1 MRPYV
6 PSYGRGASQR
16 CLWERSPSPLPR
28 SRSPFQTKSN
38 GTSSSNDKFSGFC
51 IDVFKSA
58 VALLPYTLSY
68 QFVAYGDGQT
78 LPSYDAMLAAV
89 ANKTY
94 DAAVGDITITSDR
107 ALLVDFTQPFES
119 SGLSFA
125 VPVQRAAPNTWAFLA
140 PFTPGMWVLLYVSFF
155 YTALVVWFLEHLQN
169 EDFGGKLHQQLATSV
184 WWVVSDQGEEQV
196 RTTLGRTVVI
206 VWLFVVF
213 VISSAYTASLS
224 SVLTVSQSEPTVSVR
239 ATTTLPP
246 PSPLPPPS
254 LPAPSPL
261 PPKHSL
267 CIVGYMAGSF
277 TATYMQGVGIN
288 ESRLVAIDPEGD
300 WDAVVQEQQVAV
312 VVDEEPYLDIFLS
325 DHCYYTKPP
334 HAFATF
340 NFGFAF
346 QRGSSLTADL
356 SLAIETLAQNGQL
369 QSLHD
374 LWLRGK
380 GTCAGLELESMRLG
394 PDSFWGLF
402 LLYLLAA
409 FGSCLLYAALLV
421 YRGLKAFR
429 LAQQQ
434 AAAERAAAA
443 EQEGQEGEGP
453 NAVGV
458 TPVRAAV
465 NKPRRLKSRVRHYK
479 SAYTAG
485 VEWSMQRNIGVSS
498 STLHG
503 SDSNPS
509 MHYDVSHIT
518 YSSTNPTGD
527 GLATNPAAADGTGT
541 GAGAGGGD
549 FDGSDD
555 GRGEREVGE
564 RGLRDSLDEQL
575 RELRQSQ
582 FTRSES
588 TL

>member
-1 MRPYV
+1 M
-6 PSYGRGASQR
+6 
-16 CLWERSPSPLPR
+16 
-28 SRSPFQTKSN
+28 T
-38 GTSSSNDKFSGFC
+38 FS
-51 IDVFKSA
+51 
-58 VALLPYTLSY
+58 
-68 QFVAYGDGQT
+68 
-78 LPSYDAMLAAV
+78 
-89 ANKTY
+89 
-94 DAAVGDITITSDR
+94 
-107 ALLVDFTQPFES
+107 
-119 SGLSFA
+119 
-125 VPVQRAAPNTWAFLA
+125 
-140 PFTPGMWVLLYVSFF
+140 
-155 YTALVVWFLEHLQN
+155 H
-169 EDFGGKLHQQLATSV
+169 
-184 WWVVSDQGEEQV
+184 EEQV

-224 SVLTVSQSEPTVSVR
+224 SVLTVSQSEPTVSDFT
-239 ATTTLPP
+239 ALQQGNQT
-246 PSPLPPPS
+246 
-254 LPAPSPL
+254 
-261 PPKHSL
+261 
-267 CIVGYMAGSF
+267 VGYMAGSF
-277 TATYMQGVGIN
+277 TAAYMQGVGIN

-380 GTCAGLELESMRLG
+380 GTCSSGLELESMRLG

-402 LLYLLAA
+402 LLYLLSAL
-409 FGSCLLYAALLV
+409 GTCLLYAALLV

-429 LAQQQ
+429 LAQKQ
-434 AAAERAAAA
+434 AAADRAAAA
-443 EQEGQEGEGP
+443 EQEGQEGEAP
-453 NAVGV
+453 YAVGV
-458 TPVRAAV
+458 TPVRAPV
-465 NKPRRLKSRVRHYK
+465 SKPRRLKSRVRHYK

-518 YSSTNPTGD
+518 YSSTTPTGD
-527 GLATNPAAADGTGT
+527 GLPTDPAAADGAAAAAA
-541 GAGAGGGD
+541 AGAGGGD
-549 FDGSDD
+549 SDGSDD
-555 GRGEREVGE
+555 GRVERQAGEKGSVGL
-564 RGLRDSLDEQL
+564 GGSIDEQL

-582 FTRSES
+582 FTRSGS
-588 TL
+588 SL